1 MTSEGASSSAEANA
15 ESSRG
20 MPGPLGRLWIWLDQ
34 RTGVDRMLRQSL
46 DEPIPGGARFAYVFG
61 SALLF
66 LFVSQTVTGISLALY
81 YAPTP
86 MTAHAS
92 VAYIMKEVAAGAFLR
107 SLHSY
112 GSSAMV
118 VVLLLHFLQTFLYG
132 SYKGKRELLWISG
145 CTLSLLVLG
154 MAFTG
159 YLLSWDQ
166 NAFGAGSVGTDLIGQ
181 VPFVGES
188 LRELVRG
195 GARMGALTLSR
206 FYVLHILII
215 PALIISSI
223 AIHMVLFRK
232 AGAAGPP
239 NEDPVTPHL
248 PAEVFY
254 PKQVLIDMAFVLVV
268 MGVLGMLAHF
278 VPVTL
283 GPQANP
289 ENTQYLPRPE
299 WFYLPMF
306 QWLKYWEGWRTV
318 IGVFIVPAILVGL
331 VFALPFMDRG
341 LERRP
346 WRRPIPVGGVLI
358 VLMGC
363 VWLGMTSR
371 LEDSRNP
378 IVAAQLAQ
386 QAQEEEVYFYA
397 AFQPYTGVS
406 PSAAAS
412 PVLDATAAQGKGIF
426 DSHGCTGCHGAS
438 GGGATG
444 PALTHITSQYPPAQ
458 LAALLKAPT
467 ARMKAAGMVPL
478 TLNAGEMNGLVS
490 YLASLG
496 GTSVASAAAPPASG
510 AVTPPPATTPP
521 PASAAPGTTAGTP
534 KAGPGSSAGG
544 PPAAQGKGIFDSHG
558 CSGCHGA
565 SGRGGVG
572 PALTHISS
580 QYPPAQ
586 LTALLKA
593 PTAKMKAAGMVPL
606 TLNAADLK
614 ALVSYV
620 SSLGGASAAAPATPP
635 ASSGAAARA
644 PATATKVA
652 AAASA
657 KTPQAPAAPVTGTAK
672 PGAAAASAKTPQPP
686 AASATATVAP
696 GAAAAS
702 TKTPQAPA
710 ASAGPSALAGEA
722 VFKAQGCPSC
732 HGAGGVGTG
741 WAPALT
747 ALGKT
752 MSVAQLTD
760 ILQHPTDKMRAGG
773 MPPVTATGTDL
784 EALVAYIKS
793 LGSPAAATPAA
804 TTPSPG
810 VASSKVPPVA
820 SHPVAEVA
828 PPPPMNDLESK
839 GQAIFIA
846 HQCAGCHGTGGAG
859 GTAAAPALAGAGAR
873 LAPAPVTAMLRHPTA
888 RMQRGG
894 MPPISLSGD
903 ELKALAAYVGYIAR
917 SNGTPPGR

>member
-1 MTSEGASSSAEANA
+1 VTSEGASSTADANA
-15 ESSRG
+15 DNHRG
-20 MPGPLGRLWIWLDQ
+20 TPGLLGRLWMWFDR

-66 LFVSQTVTGISLALY
+66 LFVSQAVTGISLALY

-92 VAYIMKEVAAGAFLR
+92 VTYIIKNVAAGAFLR

-118 VVLLLHFLQTFLYG
+118 VVVLLHFLQTFLFG

-159 YLLSWDQ
+159 YLLRWDQ
-166 NAFGAGSVGTDLIGQ
+166 NAFAAGSVGTDLIGQ
-181 VPFVGES
+181 VPVIGES

-215 PALIISSI
+215 PALIISSVV
-223 AIHMVLFRK
+223 IHMILFRR
-232 AGAAGPP
+232 AGAAGPTI
-239 NEDPVTPHL
+239 EDPVTPHL
-248 PAEVFY
+248 PAEMFY

-283 GPQANP
+283 GLEANP

-318 IGVFIVPAILVGL
+318 IGVFIIPAILVNL

-346 WRRPIPVGGVLI
+346 WRRPIPVSGVLI
-358 VLMGC
+358 VLMGS

-397 AFQPYTGVS
+397 AFQPYSGVS
-406 PSAAAS
+406 PSAAAAS
-412 PVLDATAAQGKGIF
+412 PALDATAAQGKGIF
-426 DSHGCTGCHGAS
+426 DSHGCTGCHGES
-438 GGGATG
+438 GGGARG
-444 PALTHITSQYPPAQ
+444 PALTHIASQYPPAQ

-467 ARMKAAGMVPL
+467 AGMKAAGMVAL
-478 TLNAGEMNGLVS
+478 TLNAAEMNGLVS

-510 AVTPPPATTPP
+510 ASTPPPAT
-521 PASAAPGTTAGTP
+521 AAPGATAGTP

-544 PPAAQGKGIFDSHG
+544 PTGAQGKGIFDSHG

-565 SGRGGVG
+565 SGGGGVG

-606 TLNAADLK
+606 TLSAPDME
-614 ALVSYV
+614 ALVSFV
-620 SSLGGASAAAPATPP
+620 SSLGGTSAAAPATPP

-644 PATATKVA
+644 PTTATTG
-652 AAASA
+652 AS
-657 KTPQAPAAPVTGTAK
+657 
-672 PGAAAASAKTPQPP
+672 
-686 AASATATVAP
+686 
-696 GAAAAS
+696 AAS

-710 ASAGPSALAGEA
+710 ASPTGTAKPAQPPSPPQAEPAQAAGNQASASPSALAGEA
-722 VFKAQGCPSC
+722 VFKAEGCSSC

-741 WAPALT
+741 RAPALT
-747 ALGKT
+747 TLGKT
-752 MSVAQLTD
+752 MSVAELTSV
-760 ILQHPTDKMRAGG
+760 LQHPTDKMRAGG
-773 MPPVTATGTDL
+773 MPPVKATGTDL
-784 EALVAYIKS
+784 GALVAYIKS
-793 LGSPAAATPAA
+793 LGSPAPATPAA
-804 TTPSPG
+804 TTPPPG
-810 VASSKVPPVA
+810 AASSKVPPVA
-820 SHPVAEVA
+820 SHQVAEVA
-828 PPPPMNDLESK
+828 SPPPMNDLESK

-873 LAPAPVTAMLRHPTA
+873 LAPALVTAMLQHPTA

-903 ELKALAAYVGYIAR
+903 ELKALAAYVGYISR
-917 SNGTPPGR
+917 SNGNPPGR

>member
-1 MTSEGASSSAEANA
+1 MTSEGASSAAAANPDN
-15 ESSRG
+15 SRG
-20 MPGPLGRLWIWLDQ
+20 MPGPLGRLWIWIDQ

-66 LFVSQTVTGISLALY
+66 LFVSQTVTGVSLALY
-81 YAPTP
+81 YAATP

-92 VAYIMKEVAAGAFLR
+92 VAYIIKEVAAGAFLR

-181 VPFVGES
+181 VPVIGES

-195 GARMGALTLSR
+195 GAKMGALTLSR

-215 PALIISSI
+215 PALIISFI

-239 NEDPVTPHL
+239 SEDPVTPHL
-248 PAEVFY
+248 PAELFY

-268 MGVLGMLAHF
+268 MGLLGMLAHF

-283 GPQANP
+283 GPEANP

-318 IGVFIVPAILVGL
+318 IGVFVIPALLVGL
-331 VFALPFMDRG
+331 VFVLPFVDRG

-397 AFQPYTGVS
+397 AFQPYSGVS
-406 PSAAAS
+406 PPAAAAS
-412 PVLDATAAQGKGIF
+412 PALDATAAQGKGIF

-444 PALTHITSQYPPAQ
+444 PALTHIASQYPPAQ

-478 TLNAGEMNGLVS
+478 TLNADEMNGLVS

-496 GTSVASAAAPPASG
+496 GTSVASAAVPPAAG
-510 AVTPPPATTPP
+510 AITPPPATE
-521 PASAAPGTTAGTP
+521 APDTTAATP
-534 KAGPGSSAGG
+534 KAGPGSLAGG
-544 PPAAQGKGIFDSHG
+544 PSAAQGKGIFDSHG

-565 SGRGGVG
+565 SGGGGVG
-572 PALTHISS
+572 PTLTHISS

-593 PTAKMKAAGMVPL
+593 PTAKMRAAGMVPL
-606 TLNAADLK
+606 TLNAADMK

-620 SSLGGASAAAPATPP
+620 SSLGGTSAAAPATPP
-635 ASSGAAARA
+635 ASSGPAAPA
-644 PATATKVA
+644 PATATTGA
-652 AAASA
+652 TAAST
-657 KTPQAPAAPVTGTAK
+657 KTPQAPAAPVTGTVK
-672 PGAAAASAKTPQPP
+672 PAQPP
-686 AASATATVAP
+686 SA
-696 GAAAAS
+696 
-702 TKTPQAPA
+702 PQAEPA
-710 ASAGPSALAGEA
+710 RAGGDQASAGPSALAGEA

-732 HGAGGVGTG
+732 HGAGGIGTG
-741 WAPALT
+741 RAPALT
-747 ALGKT
+747 TIGKT
-752 MSVAQLTD
+752 ASAAELTSV
-760 ILQHPTDKMRAGG
+760 LQHPTDKMRAGG

-784 EALVAYIKS
+784 RALVAYLKS
-793 LGSPAAATPAA
+793 LGSSAPAPPAA
-804 TTPSPG
+804 TTRSPG
-810 VASSKVPPVA
+810 APSSMVSPAASPQGAEIA
-820 SHPVAEVA
+820 SL
-828 PPPPMNDLESK
+828 PPMNDLESK

-888 RMQRGG
+888 RMQLGG
-894 MPPISLSGD
+894 MPPISLNGD
-903 ELKALAAYVGYIAR
+903 ELKALAAYVGYISR
-917 SNGTPPGR
+917 SNGNPPGQ

>member
-1 MTSEGASSSAEANA
+1 MWFD
-15 ESSRG
+15 R
-20 MPGPLGRLWIWLDQ
+20 

-92 VAYIMKEVAAGAFLR
+92 VAYIIKDVAAGAFLR

-118 VVLLLHFLQTFLYG
+118 VVLLLHFLQTFLFG

-154 MAFTG
+154 MGFTG
-159 YLLSWDQ
+159 YLLRWDQ
-166 NAFGAGSVGTDLIGQ
+166 NAFAAGSVGTDLIGQ
-181 VPFVGES
+181 VPVIGES
-188 LRELVRG
+188 LRQLVRG

-215 PALIISSI
+215 PALIISSVV
-223 AIHMVLFRK
+223 IHMVLFRK
-232 AGAAGPP
+232 AGAAGPTI
-239 NEDPVTPHL
+239 EDPITPHL
-248 PAEVFY
+248 PAEMFY

-283 GPQANP
+283 GLEANP

-318 IGVFIVPAILVGL
+318 IGVFVIPAILVGL

-346 WRRPIPVGGVLI
+346 WRRPIPVSGVLI
-358 VLMGC
+358 VLMGS

-378 IVAAQLAQ
+378 IVATELAQ

-397 AFQPYTGVS
+397 AFQPYSGVS
-406 PSAAAS
+406 PSA
-412 PVLDATAAQGKGIF
+412 
-426 DSHGCTGCHGAS
+426 
-438 GGGATG
+438 
-444 PALTHITSQYPPAQ
+444 
-458 LAALLKAPT
+458 
-467 ARMKAAGMVPL
+467 
-478 TLNAGEMNGLVS
+478 
-490 YLASLG
+490 
-496 GTSVASAAAPPASG
+496 AAAPPASG
-510 AVTPPPATTPP
+510 ASTPPPAT
-521 PASAAPGTTAGTP
+521 AAPGATAGTP
-534 KAGPGSSAGG
+534 KAGPGSAAGG
-544 PPAAQGKGIFDSHG
+544 PAAAQGKGIFDSHG

-565 SGRGGVG
+565 SGGGGVG

-593 PTAKMKAAGMVPL
+593 PTATMKAAGMVPL
-606 TLNAADLK
+606 TLNAADMK
-614 ALVSYV
+614 ALVAFV
-620 SSLGGASAAAPATPP
+620 SGLGGASAAAPAAPP
-635 ASSGAAARA
+635 
-644 PATATKVA
+644 
-652 AAASA
+652 
-657 KTPQAPAAPVTGTAK
+657 TGTAK
-672 PGAAAASAKTPQPP
+672 PAQPP
-686 AASATATVAP
+686 SPPQAEPAHA
-696 GAAAAS
+696 GGE
-702 TKTPQAPA
+702 QAPA
-710 ASAGPSALAGEA
+710 SPSAIAGEA
-722 VFKAQGCPSC
+722 VFKAEGCSSC
-732 HGAGGVGTG
+732 HGAGGIGTG
-741 WAPALT
+741 SAPALT
-747 ALGKT
+747 TLGKT
-752 MSVAQLTD
+752 MTAAELTTV
-760 ILQHPTDKMRAGG
+760 LQHPTDKMRAGG
-773 MPPVTATGTDL
+773 MPPVKATGTDL
-784 EALVAYIKS
+784 GALVAYIKS
-793 LGSPAAATPAA
+793 LGSPAPAPPAA

-810 VASSKVPPVA
+810 APSSKVPPVA
-820 SHPVAEVA
+820 SHEVA
-828 PPPPMNDLESK
+828 KTASQPPMNDLESK

-873 LAPAPVTAMLRHPTA
+873 LAPALVTAMLRHPTA
-888 RMQRGG
+888 PMQRGG
-894 MPPISLSGD
+894 MPPMSLSGD

-917 SNGTPPGR
+917 SDGNPPGR

>member
-1 MTSEGASSSAEANA
+1 MWFD
-15 ESSRG
+15 R
-20 MPGPLGRLWIWLDQ
+20 

-92 VAYIMKEVAAGAFLR
+92 VAYIVKDVAAGSFLR

-154 MAFTG
+154 MGFTG
-159 YLLSWDQ
+159 YLLRWDQ
-166 NAFGAGSVGTDLIGQ
+166 NAFAAGSVGTDLIGQ
-181 VPFVGES
+181 VPVIGES
-188 LRELVRG
+188 LRQLVRG

-215 PALIISSI
+215 PALIISSVV
-223 AIHMVLFRK
+223 IHMVLFRK

-239 NEDPVTPHL
+239 NEDPVTPRL
-248 PAEVFY
+248 PAEMFY
-254 PKQVLIDMAFVLVV
+254 PTQVLIDMAFVLVV

-283 GPQANP
+283 GLEANP

-318 IGVFIVPAILVGL
+318 IGVFIIPAILVGL

-346 WRRPIPVGGVLI
+346 WRRPIPVSGVLI

-397 AFQPYTGVS
+397 AFQPYSGVS
-406 PSAAAS
+406 PSAAATS
-412 PVLDATAAQGKGIF
+412 PALDATAAQGKGIF

-438 GGGATG
+438 GGGARG
-444 PALTHITSQYPPAQ
+444 PALTHIASQYPPAQ

-478 TLNAGEMNGLVS
+478 TLNAAEMNGLVS
-490 YLASLG
+490 YLASLA

-510 AVTPPPATTPP
+510 TSTPAAAT
-521 PASAAPGTTAGTP
+521 AAPGATAGTP
-534 KAGPGSSAGG
+534 KAEPGGSAGG
-544 PPAAQGKGIFDSHG
+544 STAAQGKGIFDSHG

-565 SGRGGVG
+565 SGGGGVG

-606 TLNAADLK
+606 TLSAPDME
-614 ALVSYV
+614 ALVSFV
-620 SSLGGASAAAPATPP
+620 SSLGGASAAAPTAPP

-644 PATATKVA
+644 PATAA
-652 AAASA
+652 
-657 KTPQAPAAPVTGTAK
+657 TG
-672 PGAAAASAKTPQPP
+672 
-686 AASATATVAP
+686 ATA
-696 GAAAAS
+696 GS

-710 ASAGPSALAGEA
+710 APATAAAKAAQPPSPPQTPAAPPTGTAKPAQPPSPPQAEPTRAGGGQAPASPSALAGEA
-722 VFKAQGCPSC
+722 VFRAEGCSSC
-732 HGAGGVGTG
+732 HGAGGIGTG
-741 WAPALT
+741 RAPALT
-747 ALGKT
+747 TLGKT
-752 MSVAQLTD
+752 MSVAELTSV
-760 ILQHPTDKMRAGG
+760 LQHPTDKMRAGG
-773 MPPVTATGTDL
+773 MPPVTATGKDL

-793 LGSPAAATPAA
+793 LGSPAPATPAA
-804 TTPSPG
+804 TTPAPG
-810 VASSKVPPVA
+810 AASSKVPPVA
-820 SHPVAEVA
+820 SHQVAEIA
-828 PPPPMNDLESK
+828 SPPPMNDLESK

-873 LAPAPVTAMLRHPTA
+873 LAPAPVTAMLQHPTA

-903 ELKALAAYVGYIAR
+903 ELKALAAYIGYISR
-917 SNGTPPGR
+917 SDGNSPGR